1 MFKKLMLLP
10 LFVGAL
16 VFSACE
22 GPEGPQGLTGPEGP
36 QGSQGPAGQD
46 GNANVQA
53 FTVEFDERDAEL
65 SEDRTMALYGVETN
79 VITQDIV
86 DSGVVLGFVRPERG
100 VWSAMPFSIAYDPSG
115 NNSVDYTLEF
125 NYMYEPGAF
134 AAFIRTSSGTLSP
147 IDLDVRFVVIE
158 GAASKNA
165 SYDFATYKEA
175 AQALGLPL
183 D

>member
-1 MFKKLMLLP
+1 MLKKFVFLP
-10 LFVGAL
+10 LFAVAL
-16 VFSACE
+16 MLSACE
-22 GPEGPQGLTGPEGP
+22 GAEGPQGIAGP
-36 QGSQGPAGQD
+36 QGEQGDQGPTGRD
-46 GNANVQA
+46 GNANVRA

-65 SEDRTMALYGVETN
+65 SQDRTMALYGIETN

-100 VWSAMPFSIAYDPSG
+100 VWSAMPFSIAYDPGG

-134 AAFIRTSSGTLSP
+134 AALIRTSSGTLSP

-158 GAASKNA
+158 GAASKSG
-165 SYDFATYKEA
+165 SYDFATYEEA
-175 AQALGLPL
+175 AHALGLPL
-183 D
+183 N